1 MRSFIG
7 QQTGHPSSVSR
18 DGVNYASRRSTD
30 MVSPVPNTQEFGR
43 ELLPQFFKHAN
54 FTSFV
59 RQLNM
64 YGFSKLCRG
73 SLRAASFV

>member
-1 MRSFIG
+1 MSH
-7 QQTGHPSSVSR
+7 QTVPI
-18 DGVNYASRRSTD
+18 
-30 MVSPVPNTQEFGR
+30 VPNTQDFGR

-64 YGFSKLCRG
+64 YGFSK
-73 SLRAASFV
+73 